1 MYEPKT
7 SSRKAK
13 NHSFILQCGNSSSI
27 FTEYQYLF
35 LVVVII
41 SESKVLT
48 SRNFLFP
55 RDCSVFKY
63 IYMVEKVLVC
73 HLQKY
78 RQMDDFFDP
87 TKTVTE
93 RKGCKIQGV
102 ASSFSEL
109 SCGLFILLLPRIHAK
124 SLRLTTFYYL
134 CFCYSTL
141 VLRQVGKLCLKLSL
155 NSGLLDCASLMNIGC
170 VPLLCAAVWTLA
182 Y

>member
-1 MYEPKT
+1 MFSYEPKT
-7 SSRKAK
+7 GSRKAK
-13 NHSFILQCGNSSSI
+13 NHSFVLQCGNSSSI

-41 SESKVLT
+41 SESKLLT
-48 SRNFLFP
+48 SRIFLFP

-78 RQMDDFFDP
+78 GQMDDFFDP

-124 SLRLTTFYYL
+124 
-134 CFCYSTL
+134 
-141 VLRQVGKLCLKLSL
+141 
-155 NSGLLDCASLMNIGC
+155 
-170 VPLLCAAVWTLA
+170 
-182 Y
+182 